1 LINLDK
7 IGMALFIIADDSHR
21 VNRMK
26 GRGGYTDDVIPP
38 RRKPVKI
45 EDVDNMY
52 LGSRKAARISDYA
65 MDDGEDLSRRS
76 QKKDRAL
83 LDDITTKL
91 VNAAYAEPA
100 MPLPR
105 RGRRPPVAPSSYAGR
120 KPIPTSPAYSS
131 HSLPRPR
138 RVGIRPTPAVPLHSY
153 RPRSNSMP
161 TRYVEEEVV
170 TPYNFYEVAP
180 PPRTHYYK
188 AYRRELGVDDGAY
201 GEDIYYAPLPPTG
214 SAGPAREVRA
224 RTASRGAAA
233 AGAGGGGRAT
243 VRRRPGSLP
252 PSAGR
257 NRINQAEIERYLNNG
272 PARPKNLDNYDMYE
286 PVLPNGPIPTSFATL
301 RSKTNEAKNKVDKHK
316 VLMDRY
322 LPIYFGPENEVPYEV
337 DYMYGELVDRMPG
350 LDPYRPKQGSAGSY
364 GANNYGGASDY
375 GGAGS
380 GGYSGTAI
388 APYAPAR
395 ISKGPSSVPGLP
407 PK

>member
-188 AYRRELGVDDGAY
+188 AYRPPPTSSRQHQYAPTAQYGYPVYSPTAYRSPRASSEPPYARSNSRSSDLAVKNARRCLDRIERELGVDDGAY

-257 NRINQAEIERYLNNG
+257 NRINQAEIEVEF
-272 PARPKNLDNYDMYE
+272 DDIDEYDDDEYYYE
-286 PVLPNGPIPTSFATL
+286 
-301 RSKTNEAKNKVDKHK
+301 
-316 VLMDRY
+316 
-322 LPIYFGPENEVPYEV
+322 
-337 DYMYGELVDRMPG
+337 
-350 LDPYRPKQGSAGSY
+350 
-364 GANNYGGASDY
+364 
-375 GGAGS
+375 
-380 GGYSGTAI
+380 
-388 APYAPAR
+388 
-395 ISKGPSSVPGLP
+395 
-407 PK
+407 